1 MEQLQKLID
10 EYVKWTQEN
19 RMAGKKI
26 AVYLGLQV
34 EQSPKHV
41 AFYEAVGEWAKTF
54 AAGQPEHEQMV
65 AAVRLLLFSAGE
77 HLGSEAEWY
86 LIAIQNYAKD
96 FIGELNEEEKT
107 QLASEYRKKYPSG
120 RRLPLQNEIYSL
132 LSGGKKEPFWK
143 WHISWKNR
151 VNIRW
156 QKPSTEKLRRSRYRV
171 KSWKSSMHFPETV
184 WKEFKRDRPFW
195 VEALHL

>member
-34 EQSPKHV
+34 EQSPKHA

-65 AAVRLLLFSAGE
+65 AAARLLLFSAGE

-96 FIGELNEEEKT
+96 LIGELSGEEKT
-107 QLASEYRKKYPSG
+107 QLAQEYREKYPKG
-120 RRLPLQNEIYSL
+120 RRLPLQNEIYKL
-132 LSGGKKEPFWK
+132 LLNGKKEPFWK
-143 WHISWKNR
+143 WHIK
-151 VNIRW
+151 
-156 QKPSTEKLRRSRYRV
+156 QK
-171 KSWKSSMHFPETV
+171 
-184 WKEFKRDRPFW
+184 
-195 VEALHL
+195 

>member
-19 RMAGKKI
+19 QMAGKKI

-34 EQSPKHV
+34 EQSPKHA

-54 AAGQPEHEQMV
+54 ASSQPEHEQTV

-86 LIAIQNYAKD
+86 LIAIQNYA
-96 FIGELNEEEKT
+96 
-107 QLASEYRKKYPSG
+107 RKRHSWGKNTG
-120 RRLPLQNEIYSL
+120 RNTPQAGGFPCRMRFTGSFPARRRN
-132 LSGGKKEPFWK
+132 LSGNGISTKNEPQF
-143 WHISWKNR
+143 I
-151 VNIRW
+151 VNIGTCY
-156 QKPSTEKLRRSRYRV
+156 SIGNLLRYRQR
-171 KSWKSSMHFPETV
+171 
-184 WKEFKRDRPFW
+184 KRFRKR
-195 VEALHL
+195 LRIG

>member
-34 EQSPKHV
+34 EQSPKHA

-54 AAGQPEHEQMV
+54 ASSQPEHEQTV
-65 AAVRLLLFSAGE
+65 AAVRTLLFSAGE

-96 FIGELNEEEKT
+96 FLGELSTEEKA
-107 QLASEYRKKYPSG
+107 QLGEEYRKKYPSG
-120 RRLPLQNEIYSL
+120 RRLPLQNEIYRL
-132 LSGGKKEPFWK
+132 LSGEKKKPFWK
-143 WHISWKNR
+143 WHIR
-151 VNIRW
+151 
-156 QKPSTEKLRRSRYRV
+156 QKSKG
-171 KSWKSSMHFPETV
+171 
-184 WKEFKRDRPFW
+184 
-195 VEALHL
+195 

>member
-19 RMAGKKI
+19 RIAGKKI

-34 EQSPKHV
+34 EQSPKHA

-54 AAGQPEHEQMV
+54 ASSQPEHEQTV

-96 FIGELNEEEKT
+96 FLGELSTEEKA
-107 QLASEYRKKYPSG
+107 QLGEEYRKKYPSG
-120 RRLPLQNEIYSL
+120 RRLPLQNEIYRL
-132 LSGGKKEPFWK
+132 LSGEKKKPFWK
-143 WHISWKNR
+143 WHIN
-151 VNIRW
+151 
-156 QKPSTEKLRRSRYRV
+156 QK
-171 KSWKSSMHFPETV
+171 
-184 WKEFKRDRPFW
+184 
-195 VEALHL
+195 

>member
-34 EQSPKHV
+34 EQSPKHAV
-41 AFYEAVGEWAKTF
+41 FYEAVGEWAKTF

-96 FIGELNEEEKT
+96 FIGELSEEEKT

-120 RRLPLQNEIYSL
+120 FPCKMRFIRFFPAGRRNP
-132 LSGGKKEPFWK
+132 SGNG
-143 WHISWKNR
+143 ISDKNDR
-151 VNIRW
+151 QFMVNIR
-156 QKPSTEKLRRSRYRV
+156 TCYLAGNLLRYRQR
-171 KSWKSSMHFPETV
+171 
-184 WKEFKRDRPFW
+184 KRFRKR
-195 VEALHL
+195 LRIG

>member
-26 AVYLGLQV
+26 AFYLGLQV

-54 AAGQPEHEQMV
+54 AAGQPEHEQTV

-96 FIGELNEEEKT
+96 FIGELSEEEKT

-143 WHISWKNR
+143 WHIR
-151 VNIRW
+151 
-156 QKPSTEKLRRSRYRV
+156 QKSKG
-171 KSWKSSMHFPETV
+171 
-184 WKEFKRDRPFW
+184 
-195 VEALHL
+195 

>member
-26 AVYLGLQV
+26 AFYLGLQV

-41 AFYEAVGEWAKTF
+41 AFYEAVGEWARNYASAQADHAQT
-54 AAGQPEHEQMV
+54 AAV
-65 AAVRLLLFSAGE
+65 VRLLLFSAAE
-77 HLGSEAEWY
+77 HQGSQAEWY

-96 FIGELNEEEKT
+96 LIGELSGEEKT

-143 WHISWKNR
+143 WHIR
-151 VNIRW
+151 
-156 QKPSTEKLRRSRYRV
+156 QK
-171 KSWKSSMHFPETV
+171 
-184 WKEFKRDRPFW
+184 
-195 VEALHL
+195 

>member
-19 RMAGKKI
+19 QMAGKKI

-34 EQSPKHV
+34 EQSPKHA

-54 AAGQPEHEQMV
+54 ASSQPEHEQTV
-65 AAVRLLLFSAGE
+65 AALRLLLFSAAE
-77 HLGSEAEWY
+77 HQGREAEWY
-86 LIAIQNYAKD
+86 LIAIQGYAKD
-96 FIGELNEEEKT
+96 FIGEQSEEEKA
-107 QLASEYRKKYPSG
+107 QLAQEYRKKYPSG

-143 WHISWKNR
+143 RHIG
-151 VNIRW
+151 
-156 QKPSTEKLRRSRYRV
+156 QRS
-171 KSWKSSMHFPETV
+171 KG
-184 WKEFKRDRPFW
+184 
-195 VEALHL
+195 

>member
-34 EQSPKHV
+34 EQSPKHA

-54 AAGQPEHEQMV
+54 VSSQPEHEQTV

-86 LIAIQNYAKD
+86 LIAIQNYAK
-96 FIGELNEEEKT
+96 E
-107 QLASEYRKKYPSG
+107 YPSG
-120 RRLPLQNEIYSL
+120 RRLPLQNEIYRL
-132 LSGGKKEPFWK
+132 LSGEKKKPFWK
-143 WHISWKNR
+143 WHIR
-151 VNIRW
+151 
-156 QKPSTEKLRRSRYRV
+156 QKSKG
-171 KSWKSSMHFPETV
+171 
-184 WKEFKRDRPFW
+184 
-195 VEALHL
+195 

>member
-34 EQSPKHV
+34 EQSPKHA
-41 AFYEAVGEWAKTF
+41 AFYEAVGEWAQTF
-54 AAGQPEHEQMV
+54 ASSQPEHEQTV

-86 LIAIQNYAKD
+86 LIAIQGYAKD
-96 FIGELNEEEKT
+96 LIGELSEEEKT
-107 QLASEYRKKYPSG
+107 QMAEGYRKKYPSG

-132 LSGGKKEPFWK
+132 LSGGKKESFWK
-143 WHISWKNR
+143 WHIR
-151 VNIRW
+151 
-156 QKPSTEKLRRSRYRV
+156 QK
-171 KSWKSSMHFPETV
+171 
-184 WKEFKRDRPFW
+184 
-195 VEALHL
+195 

>member
-10 EYVKWTQEN
+10 EYVKWAQEN

-34 EQSPKHV
+34 EQSPKHT

-54 AAGQPEHEQMV
+54 ASSQPEHREIV
-65 AAVRLLLFSAGE
+65 AAVRMLLFSASE

-96 FIGELNEEEKT
+96 LLGELSTEEKM
-107 QLASEYRKKYPSG
+107 QLAEGYRKKYPSG
-120 RRLPLQNEIYSL
+120 RRLPLQNEIYKL
-132 LSGGKKEPFWK
+132 LSGGKKESFWK
-143 WHISWKNR
+143 WHIK
-151 VNIRW
+151 
-156 QKPSTEKLRRSRYRV
+156 QK
-171 KSWKSSMHFPETV
+171 
-184 WKEFKRDRPFW
+184 
-195 VEALHL
+195 

>member
-10 EYVKWTQEN
+10 EYVKWMQEN

-41 AFYEAVGEWAKTF
+41 AFYEAVA
-54 AAGQPEHEQMV
+54 EHEQTV

-96 FIGELNEEEKT
+96 FIGELSEEEKT

-120 RRLPLQNEIYSL
+120 RRLPLQNEVYKI

-143 WHISWKNR
+143 WHIR
-151 VNIRW
+151 
-156 QKPSTEKLRRSRYRV
+156 QKSKG
-171 KSWKSSMHFPETV
+171 
-184 WKEFKRDRPFW
+184 
-195 VEALHL
+195 